1 MIYIRGRPCR
11 TYRRLDMGCEM
22 MREVMDEIY
31 SFWPEHEGSTA
42 VDSWIL

>member
-1 MIYIRGRPCR
+1 MGR
-11 TYRRLDMGCEM
+11 EM